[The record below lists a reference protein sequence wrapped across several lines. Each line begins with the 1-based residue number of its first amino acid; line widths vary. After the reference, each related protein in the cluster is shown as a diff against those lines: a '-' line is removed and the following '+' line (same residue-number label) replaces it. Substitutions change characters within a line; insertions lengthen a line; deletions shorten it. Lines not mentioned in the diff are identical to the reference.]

1 MNDWDGRQVAA
12 YMGNCGDVIAD
23 AYEQE
28 IDVDVDENDGYDRLD
43 DIEGCD
49 VAFEEIEDRTSS
61 KYELAKDAAYDGLA
75 AMLVIELLRIFNG
88 DIGDAATSCDCEAA
102 GNRYSDDT

>member
-1 MNDWDGRQVAA
+1 
-12 YMGNCGDVIAD
+12 MGNCDDVIAD
-23 AYEQE
+23 ADEQD
-28 IDVDVDENDGYDRLD
+28 IDVDVEENDGYERLD

-49 VAFEEIEDRTSS
+49 VAFEETEDRRSS

-75 AMLVIELLRIFNG
+75 AMLVIELLRIFRG
-88 DIGDAATSCDCEAA
+88 DVGDVAMSFECKAT

>member
-1 MNDWDGRQVAA
+1 
-12 YMGNCGDVIAD
+12 MGNCDDVIAD
-23 AYEQE
+23 ADEQD
-28 IDVDVDENDGYDRLD
+28 IDVDVEENDGYERLD

-49 VAFEEIEDRTSS
+49 VAFEETEDRRSS

-75 AMLVIELLRIFNG
+75 AMLVIELLRIFRG
-88 DIGDAATSCDCEAA
+88 DVGDVATSFECKAT